1 MANKE
6 PLDDR
11 RMHIALTVHD
21 KEGKQL
27 EDFPVKVY
35 KIKYSDELQTELEQ
49 KEEEERKNE
58 PEAKPKPSPKKAETP
73 TQPGGSNPGTPVSP
87 PNAAVPTNGE
97 LQLMFYDFARKISPE
112 ETKQIAAYF
121 SKVQG
126 LRIPV
131 QAPLFSSMRENARI
145 TKLPVWHDPGYI
157 DFLDKTKQLTEESRL
172 PYAERFTKEEL
183 KEERERNERA
193 KRVRDE
199 LSGAQEKGEEQESKR
214 VKLTGANHHKRSC
227 LHLFTP
233 ELQKNLAEVLA
244 DAQKLRQ
251 NGFWK

>member
-1 MANKE
+1 MT
-6 PLDDR
+6 
-11 RMHIALTVHD
+11 IHD

-58 PEAKPKPSPKKAETP
+58 PEAKPKLSPKKAETP
-73 TQPGGSNPGTPVSP
+73 TQPGGSNPGAPVPP

-97 LQLMFYDFARKISPE
+97 LQLMFYDFARKMSPE

-126 LRIPV
+126 LRIAV

-145 TKLPVWHDPGYI
+145 TKLPIWHDPGYI

-183 KEERERNERA
+183 KEELKEERERNERA

-199 LSGAQEKGEEQESKR
+199 LSGAQEKEEEQESKR
-214 VKLTGANHHKRSC
+214 VKLTGGNHHKRSC

-233 ELQKNLAEVLA
+233 ELQKNFADVLT

>member
-1 MANKE
+1 
-6 PLDDR
+6 
-11 RMHIALTVHD
+11 MHIALTVHD

-35 KIKYSDELQTELEQ
+35 RIKYSDELQTELEQ

-73 TQPGGSNPGTPVSP
+73 TQPGGSNPGTPVPP

-97 LQLMFYDFARKISPE
+97 MERIFYDFARKISPE
-112 ETKQIAAYF
+112 ETKQIATYF

-145 TKLPVWHDPGYI
+145 TKLPIWHDPGYI

-199 LSGAQEKGEEQESKR
+199 LLGAQEKEEEQESKR
-214 VKLTGANHHKRSC
+214 VKLTGANYYKKSC
-227 LHLFTP
+227 LGLFPP
-233 ELQKNLAEVLA
+233 ELKKNLVKIAAEGRE
-244 DAQKLRQ
+244 LRQ
-251 NGFWK
+251 HGCW

>member
-1 MANKE
+1 
-6 PLDDR
+6 
-11 RMHIALTVHD
+11 MHIALTVHD

-35 KIKYSDELQTELEQ
+35 KIKYSNELQTELEQ
-49 KEEEERKNE
+49 KEEEECKNE

-73 TQPGGSNPGTPVSP
+73 KQPGGSNPGTHMSP

-112 ETKQIAAYF
+112 EAKQIATYF

-126 LRIPV
+126 LKIPV

-145 TKLPVWHDPGYI
+145 TKLPIWHDPGYI
-157 DFLDKTKQLTEESRL
+157 EFLDKTKQLTEESRL

-183 KEERERNERA
+183 KEERRECATSFRGPKRKRRNKSQSESSSQA
-193 KRVRDE
+193 PTTTRD
-199 LSGAQEKGEEQESKR
+199 LVFTCLLQSFRRISLRCWQ
-214 VKLTGANHHKRSC
+214 TPRS
-227 LHLFTP
+227 
-233 ELQKNLAEVLA
+233 
-244 DAQKLRQ
+244 
-251 NGFWK
+251 